1 MRLVVM
7 MVMMMLILLY
17 CVELFLHDTVK
28 TVTHTWP
35 TVDIW
40 DVMHMRILRGSLKN
54 PEQILNNDPVK
65 PYASLTKPH

>member
-28 TVTHTWP
+28 TVTHTWT
-35 TVDIW
+35 TVPL
-40 DVMHMRILRGSLKN
+40 RILMCTTSHMSSLKN

-65 PYASLTKPH
+65 PYASLTKPD